1 VTTIV
6 DLLRDRA
13 ASRPEV
19 EAYRFLRDGEGSP
32 ETRSWADLDRRARA
46 IGATL
51 RERGAAGTNV
61 LMLYPPGIDFIDG
74 YFGCLYAGAVPV
86 PAYPPE
92 PARLQRTLPRV
103 QAIVADAGAKFAL
116 STKSLLAL
124 AEMVFAFAPDLR
136 ALSWL
141 ATDTLDRAAA
151 DAWSR
156 PDITHEA
163 LAMLQYTSGSTGTP
177 KGVMLSHANM
187 LANAASVV
195 SAFEVTP
202 EDRWFSWLPVFHDM
216 GFMQGVLQPLYSGC
230 PVTAISPTA
239 FLERPFRWLA
249 GISNARA
256 TLSGS
261 PNFGYDLCVRKTTPE
276 QRDSLDLSCWKL
288 AFNGAE
294 TVRLDTIERF
304 AEMFAPAKLRRSAM
318 FPCYGLAE
326 ATLIVS
332 GNGRDAEP
340 IAQAFS
346 RSALEEGRVEA
357 RADGQVLVASGGIVA
372 GAAVAIVD
380 PEQRVRTA
388 ADRIGEIW
396 VAGGSVG
403 RGYWNRPD
411 DTAATFGLALP
422 DDPRRYMRTG
432 DLGFLRDGQLY
443 VCGRV
448 KDVIIVRG
456 ANHYPQDIELTVE
469 RASAAIR
476 PGCVAAFA
484 FTVDGEERVAV
495 VAEIDRRFEKD
506 RRGAART
513 APDRRSGEPSPRLP
527 DPAAPPRP
535 DTEPLDVDRLFW
547 EIREAIG
554 AAHELDP
561 YAVVLVRAGSIHKT
575 SSGKLQRRACRAAF
589 DKGELEVLAEWRS
602 DGTKRHSDVASKPRT
617 RSPSSAPVAPAG
629 APVAD
634 AAQIDLAALRR
645 PAVIVVAR
653 SVEIAESLSN
663 PRFEVREADRARA
676 IAGNYAMIVS
686 DDLALLG
693 EVAAARPSTMRM
705 LVTSFDDPDAVRGA
719 LATGVAGAVVSAT
732 AGKQQL
738 VAAAVEQVDAWVA
751 RETDLATS
759 AIEKWLA
766 TWLAQRLGL
775 NPKAIDLDA
784 PVGGY
789 GFDSLAIVE
798 VQTALADWLRQE
810 VPATLVRGRSS
821 IRTIARRLSNAD
833 VSSRARSARAS
844 DDLAVAI
851 VGMGC
856 SLPGARDVSELRAMI
871 AGDSSAI
878 ARVPEDRIHPDE
890 RTRWGAAIDHVT
902 EFDAACFGM
911 SPRDAATVDP
921 QVRVLLET
929 TWQALEHAG
938 ISAAQ
943 IGGTN
948 AGVFVGIS
956 GSDFLRARPDL
967 SITDRTSAAANRV
980 SYFFNLRGP
989 SFAVDSGDTS
999 SLIALE
1005 LAAASL
1011 QRGECDLAIVAGV
1024 NLTLS
1029 PDSVVAY
1036 GKAKLL
1042 ATDGVCRPFD
1052 ARAQGTVL
1060 ADGCGVVILRRL
1072 HDARAASDRICAHLL
1087 AVAVGQNGRGHG
1099 LTAPSEAAQERVIRE
1114 AIQTANVPA
1123 ASVGYVELNA
1133 RSLTAFDTIEARA
1146 LANALGTDR
1155 ADDHPFVVGALK
1167 ANLGDTRAAAGILGV
1182 IKAAIVLEAD
1192 ARPRLLNL
1200 LELAPEIATSRALL
1214 APREAVPWPAGERR
1228 IACGDNFG
1236 LLGTN
1241 AVAVL
1246 AGEPPAPPREPS
1258 ARPLELL
1265 CLSARSEDA
1274 LRTSAARYA
1283 AALAA
1288 LPDDALADVCF
1299 TANLGRTHFAQ
1310 RAALMGSS
1318 LAQLRDQLGAL
1329 AAGDIQAKRALG
1341 RGAARIAFLCTS
1353 TPAQRGTARSLYEH
1367 EPRFRAT
1374 LERCDRAARELLGA
1388 SLVDVLYGEAERRD
1402 AREAA
1407 ATVAIEIALSELW
1420 QSWGIHPDVVLGHA
1434 VGEYAAAA
1442 VVGALTFEQAIRL
1455 ACGATAASA
1464 PRTPSIPMISAST
1477 GMRVVELDA
1486 TWQPHSES
1494 AQVERGVKELV
1505 RSGIDVFLELGVDP
1519 VLTRRYAAAV
1529 TGPGVWLPSLDPGVT
1544 GDSQRLVMSLGALY
1558 ERGISP
1564 HWNGVYANQSRARI
1578 TLPGYP
1584 FERRRC
1590 WPDD

>member
-1 VTTIV
+1 MVPSRPSAPAWFERRMRSYMGRVDAFDPYPFELPDQHGEHVALHLNDYLRLSARPEVIAAKCETLKVSGNGNMASVIYGGACSENNALRARLSEVMAGGDAFLTVAGYTAILGLIESIVEPGMPVYLDDRAHASRWDGAKFSAGRPIGFAHNDPSALAEEMAANGPGLVCIATVYSVHGDVAPLREILEITEANDSLLLADEAHAFGMFGPAGGGLAVAEQVADRVHFRTGSFSKALGGHAGCGGGPPRRARARGPRERPRGALPADGRAPARGARPAADLHAAVQLADHPDRVRARGGSEQVLRRDARPRRAGLDLRRARRRRRHGRRAAVLPRRSDAGDGGEGRGCRSPEPRRDRSSVVTTIV

-163 LAMLQYTSGSTGTP
+163 LAMLQYASGSTGTP

-239 FLERPFRWLA
+239 FLVRPFRWLA
-249 GISNARA
+249 VISIARA

-261 PNFGYDLCVRKTTPE
+261 PGGGGGRGGRGAAPG
-276 QRDSLDLSCWKL
+276 RRGARGRACWKL

-304 AEMFAPAKLRRSAM
+304 AEMIAPAKLRRSAM

-456 ANHYPQDIELTVE
+456 ANHYPQDIELTGE

-476 PGCVAAFA
+476 PGCVAAVA

-495 VAEIDRRFEKD
+495 VAEIDRRFEKA
-506 RRGAART
+506 RRGAARP
-513 APDRRSGEPSPRLP
+513 AADRRSGEPSPRLP

-561 YAVVLVRAGSIHKT
+561 YAVVLIRAGSIHKT
-575 SSGKLQRRACRAAF
+575 SSGKLQRQACRAAY
-589 DKGELEVLAEWRS
+589 DKDEHENHTKRQS

-653 SVEIAESLSN
+653 SVEIAESLS
-663 PRFEVREADRARA
+663 R
-676 IAGNYAMIVS
+676 
-686 DDLALLG
+686 
-693 EVAAARPSTMRM
+693 
-705 LVTSFDDPDAVRGA
+705 
-719 LATGVAGAVVSAT
+719 
-732 AGKQQL
+732 
-738 VAAAVEQVDAWVA
+738 
-751 RETDLATS
+751 
-759 AIEKWLA
+759 
-766 TWLAQRLGL
+766 
-775 NPKAIDLDA
+775 
-784 PVGGY
+784 
-789 GFDSLAIVE
+789 
-798 VQTALADWLRQE
+798 
-810 VPATLVRGRSS
+810 
-821 IRTIARRLSNAD
+821 
-833 VSSRARSARAS
+833 
-844 DDLAVAI
+844 
-851 VGMGC
+851 
-856 SLPGARDVSELRAMI
+856 
-871 AGDSSAI
+871 
-878 ARVPEDRIHPDE
+878 
-890 RTRWGAAIDHVT
+890 
-902 EFDAACFGM
+902 
-911 SPRDAATVDP
+911 
-921 QVRVLLET
+921 
-929 TWQALEHAG
+929 
-938 ISAAQ
+938 
-943 IGGTN
+943 
-948 AGVFVGIS
+948 
-956 GSDFLRARPDL
+956 
-967 SITDRTSAAANRV
+967 
-980 SYFFNLRGP
+980 
-989 SFAVDSGDTS
+989 
-999 SLIALE
+999 
-1005 LAAASL
+1005 
-1011 QRGECDLAIVAGV
+1011 
-1024 NLTLS
+1024 
-1029 PDSVVAY
+1029 
-1036 GKAKLL
+1036 
-1042 ATDGVCRPFD
+1042 
-1052 ARAQGTVL
+1052 
-1060 ADGCGVVILRRL
+1060 
-1072 HDARAASDRICAHLL
+1072 
-1087 AVAVGQNGRGHG
+1087 
-1099 LTAPSEAAQERVIRE
+1099 
-1114 AIQTANVPA
+1114 
-1123 ASVGYVELNA
+1123 
-1133 RSLTAFDTIEARA
+1133 
-1146 LANALGTDR
+1146 
-1155 ADDHPFVVGALK
+1155 
-1167 ANLGDTRAAAGILGV
+1167 
-1182 IKAAIVLEAD
+1182 
-1192 ARPRLLNL
+1192 
-1200 LELAPEIATSRALL
+1200 
-1214 APREAVPWPAGERR
+1214 
-1228 IACGDNFG
+1228 
-1236 LLGTN
+1236 
-1241 AVAVL
+1241 
-1246 AGEPPAPPREPS
+1246 
-1258 ARPLELL
+1258 
-1265 CLSARSEDA
+1265 
-1274 LRTSAARYA
+1274 
-1283 AALAA
+1283 
-1288 LPDDALADVCF
+1288 
-1299 TANLGRTHFAQ
+1299 
-1310 RAALMGSS
+1310 
-1318 LAQLRDQLGAL
+1318 
-1329 AAGDIQAKRALG
+1329 
-1341 RGAARIAFLCTS
+1341 
-1353 TPAQRGTARSLYEH
+1353 
-1367 EPRFRAT
+1367 
-1374 LERCDRAARELLGA
+1374 
-1388 SLVDVLYGEAERRD
+1388 
-1402 AREAA
+1402 
-1407 ATVAIEIALSELW
+1407 
-1420 QSWGIHPDVVLGHA
+1420 
-1434 VGEYAAAA
+1434 
-1442 VVGALTFEQAIRL
+1442 
-1455 ACGATAASA
+1455 
-1464 PRTPSIPMISAST
+1464 
-1477 GMRVVELDA
+1477 
-1486 TWQPHSES
+1486 
-1494 AQVERGVKELV
+1494 
-1505 RSGIDVFLELGVDP
+1505 
-1519 VLTRRYAAAV
+1519 
-1529 TGPGVWLPSLDPGVT
+1529 
-1544 GDSQRLVMSLGALY
+1544 
-1558 ERGISP
+1558 
-1564 HWNGVYANQSRARI
+1564 
-1578 TLPGYP
+1578 
-1584 FERRRC
+1584 
-1590 WPDD
+1590 